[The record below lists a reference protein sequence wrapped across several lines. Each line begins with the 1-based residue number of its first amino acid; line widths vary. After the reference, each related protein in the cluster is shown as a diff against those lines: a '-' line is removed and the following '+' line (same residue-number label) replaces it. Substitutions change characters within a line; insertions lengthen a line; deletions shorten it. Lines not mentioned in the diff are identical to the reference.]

1 MPNRELEG
9 LYAEFHLHPV
19 LQAEQSRNEGREIYK
34 DEVYIKIQIK
44 GQKNQIRDRKMKPE
58 DKTDFPNAWEI
69 WTNKEQ
75 ASKVGTPITAIPGVG
90 PSLELELKILGVHTV
105 EDLAALTDAGCQNIR
120 GGYMFRQRAIAY
132 LAAVAIKPE
141 PVKEPAQPME
151 APVDTETL
159 KNMPG
164 VVQRTDAPR
173 RRGRPPKAKAV
184 A

>member
-44 GQKNQIRDRKMKPE
+44 GQKNQVVDRIMKPE
-58 DKTDFPNAWEI
+58 DKADFPSAWAI
-69 WTNKEQ
+69 WNDKEQ
-75 ASKVGTPITAIPGVG
+75 AAKIGTTITAIPGVG
-90 PSLELELKILGVHTV
+90 PSLEMELKILGVHTV

-120 GGYMFRQRAIAY
+120 GGYMFRQRALAY
-132 LAAVAIKPE
+132 LSAAAIKPE
-141 PVKEPAQPME
+141 KTNEPELVEEPVNVNELNN
-151 APVDTETL
+151 T
-159 KNMPG
+159 PG
-164 VVQRTDAPR
+164 VVQRTDPPR
-173 RRGRPPKAKAV
+173 RRGRPPKVKAV